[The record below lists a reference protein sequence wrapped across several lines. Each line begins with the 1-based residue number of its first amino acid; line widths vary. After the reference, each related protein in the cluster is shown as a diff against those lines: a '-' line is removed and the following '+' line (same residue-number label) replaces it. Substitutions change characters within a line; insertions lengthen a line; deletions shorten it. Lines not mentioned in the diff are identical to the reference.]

1 MISRIRDT
9 SRHDGSF
16 IGSCT
21 LHPVLD
27 LSFSHVSCSRPY
39 LCKSFEVH
47 HLRKPISNGS
57 FFSMFKRQKIWLT
70 HADTKKI
77 PPWSSCPH
85 LSRCQKTQKAHLVIF
100 KAMVIPQVPEL
111 IYHDM
116 VIPP

>member
-70 HADTKKI
+70 HADTKKDSTLVQLSSFESLPKDTKSSFGHFQGNGHPPGSGVDI
-77 PPWSSCPH
+77 P
-85 LSRCQKTQKAHLVIF
+85 
-100 KAMVIPQVPEL
+100 
-111 IYHDM
+111 
-116 VIPP
+116 